1 VRLDVAGREAAA
13 VQRENLVVDPSKRR
27 CRFLTIRGST
37 GTGIVAFG
45 IAGLGCSALL
55 PLTIALGEKEL
66 TAMAAAVAGGVI
78 AFYQFG

>member
-1 VRLDVAGREAAA
+1 
-13 VQRENLVVDPSKRR
+13 
-27 CRFLTIRGST
+27 
-37 GTGIVAFG
+37 
-45 IAGLGCSALL
+45 LL